1 MRDPAERLKDI
12 LDAISKIERYAARGR
27 DAFFQDELLQ
37 VWVIYHLQV
46 IGEAAA
52 RLGPDFHAAHPQIP
66 WPQIVAMRNILV
78 HEYFGVD
85 LEEVW
90 LTVERDLPALK
101 QQVEDLLRRLE
112 GGK

>member
-1 MRDPAERLKDI
+1 MRDPVERLKDI
-12 LDAISKIERYAARGR
+12 LGAIAKIERYAAQGR

-52 RLGPDFHAAHPQIP
+52 RLGPDFHAAHPHIP
-66 WPQIVAMRNILV
+66 WAQIVGMRNILV

-90 LTVERDLPALK
+90 LTVERDLPTLK
-101 QQVEDLLRRLE
+101 QQMEDLLRRLE
-112 GGK
+112 SG